1 MEPKSSFRHSQVSAT
16 CPYPYTK
23 PHQSSSCPPSHFS
36 KIHFNIIFPSTS
48 SSFKLLLL
56 SVVPTKI
63 LCAPFFSSIR
73 AMCHAH
79 LIFLDLITQI
89 IFGEKDHKAPRYVV
103 FSTLWYL
110 VLLSPDRLLS
120 NTLRLC
126 SSLNVRD
133 QASHPYKTSVK
144 IIALY
149 ILIFIFLG
157 SKLEDIRSSTEW
169 QQAFPDFILFFIP
182 SRMEF
187 CRIGDV
193 LKYQNCS
200 KLSENIFSVYN
211 WHQIA
216 PNYIHTTQS

>member
-1 MEPKSSFRHSQVSAT
+1 MEH
-16 CPYPYTK
+16 
-23 PHQSSSCPPSHFS
+23 SSSWEANRSSGCQETPRILWNPKVYFGIRKCPPPVPIPILSHINPVHVPPSHFS

-169 QQAFPDFILFFIP
+169 
-182 SRMEF
+182 
-187 CRIGDV
+187 
-193 LKYQNCS
+193 
-200 KLSENIFSVYN
+200 
-211 WHQIA
+211 
-216 PNYIHTTQS
+216 

>member
-1 MEPKSSFRHSQVSAT
+1 MEH
-16 CPYPYTK
+16 
-23 PHQSSSCPPSHFS
+23 SSSWEANRSSGCQETPRILWNPKVHFGIRKCPPPVPIPILSH
-36 KIHFNIIFPSTS
+36 INPVHVPHPTS
-48 SSFKLLLL
+48 RRSILILSSHLRLAL
-56 SVVPTKI
+56 SSCSYSQLCPPKFCVHLSSPPYV
-63 LCAPFFSSIR
+63 LCATPISFF
-73 AMCHAH
+73 
-79 LIFLDLITQI
+79 LILITQI
-89 IFGEKDHKAPRYVV
+89 IFGWKDHKAPRYVV

-169 QQAFPDFILFFIP
+169 
-182 SRMEF
+182 
-187 CRIGDV
+187 
-193 LKYQNCS
+193 
-200 KLSENIFSVYN
+200 
-211 WHQIA
+211 
-216 PNYIHTTQS
+216 